1 MRSVSIRHVGG
12 LLPAT
17 RAPMPTGNQVRE
29 LGTCGGF
36 SGPSSALKPGHPEH
50 ERKAEARGDSDQ
62 GQPEVGG
69 WKEARRGPSYSVRST
84 SCCLSVP
91 RHSRPFLSHEG
102 HCNRKHPCPQWPGE
116 ALLPSWAKGLLW
128 NFGEDDDKNV
138 SPHPD
143 SLLSHEPRIC
153 LLLMRK
159 QKIPDR
165 SGALRPNS

>member
-1 MRSVSIRHVGG
+1 MMMTEQCLPMRSVSIRHAGG

-69 WKEARRGPSYSVRST
+69 WKEARHGPSYSARST
-84 SCCLSVP
+84 SCCLSMP
-91 RHSRPFLSHEG
+91 RHSYPFLSHEG

-116 ALLPSWAKGLLW
+116 AFQAG
-128 NFGEDDDKNV
+128 
-138 SPHPD
+138 
-143 SLLSHEPRIC
+143 
-153 LLLMRK
+153 
-159 QKIPDR
+159 QKCC
-165 SGALRPNS
+165 SGILVRMMTKMSVPTQTACYHMSQEFASC